1 MLKHWKKGCI
11 HCHTLWSDGLALPE
25 MAIMK
30 YQELGYDFLCL
41 ADHNLF
47 QDQDDVWMPVHSKNG
62 DWPPD
67 LYYDEYDRAMAA
79 IPDAIETRRLGFRT
93 FVHLSTFAQLKERY
107 HRPGRFLLFPGEE
120 LTDVAVSFEEET
132 RKYDLHVN
140 VFNIA
145 KDLPCPDKGTD
156 KDILHAIIDNYN
168 EVANEGS
175 FLMVNHPWSRV
186 WDVDPRLLIDTPEI
200 RHFEICNNGSN
211 DMPEEWIYNREQY
224 WDFVLA
230 HRLAKGNGIIYGVA
244 SDDAH
249 YYDDA
254 YRGKHTCCGS
264 GWLMVDCMG
273 ELTEQNIA
281 SSLKNGNFYSSNGVY
296 INDIEFNART
306 GTLEVNVQAEPG
318 LKYRIDFITTKKNF
332 DRHMELKEFTLDNAI
347 RCRTRPVI
355 PEGIGRIASSVDG
368 TSASYAMES
377 DDLYVRALITSN
389 RPGMLKAP
397 HYPRF
402 ESAWTQPYPNC
413 R

>member
-1 MLKHWKKGCI
+1 MQGKR
-11 HCHTLWSDGLALPE
+11 
-25 MAIMK
+25 AI
-30 YQELGYDFLCL
+30 
-41 ADHNLF
+41 
-47 QDQDDVWMPVHSKNG
+47 V
-62 DWPPD
+62 
-67 LYYDEYDRAMAA
+67 A

-93 FVHLSTFAQLKERY
+93 FVRLSTFAQLKERF
-107 HRPGRFLLFPGEE
+107 HRPGIFRLFPGEE
-120 LTDVAVSFEEET
+120 LTDMAVSFGEET
-132 RKYDLHVN
+132 RKYEHVN

-145 KDLPCPDKGTD
+145 KDL
-156 KDILHAIIDNYN
+156 
-168 EVANEGS
+168 
-175 FLMVNHPWSRV
+175 
-186 WDVDPRLLIDTPEI
+186 
-200 RHFEICNNGSN
+200 
-211 DMPEEWIYNREQY
+211 
-224 WDFVLA
+224 
-230 HRLAKGNGIIYGVA
+230 
-244 SDDAH
+244 
-249 YYDDA
+249 
-254 YRGKHTCCGS
+254 HTCCGS

-296 INDIEFNART
+296 INDIEFDART

-318 LKYRIDFITTKKNF
+318 LKYRIDFITTKKIF